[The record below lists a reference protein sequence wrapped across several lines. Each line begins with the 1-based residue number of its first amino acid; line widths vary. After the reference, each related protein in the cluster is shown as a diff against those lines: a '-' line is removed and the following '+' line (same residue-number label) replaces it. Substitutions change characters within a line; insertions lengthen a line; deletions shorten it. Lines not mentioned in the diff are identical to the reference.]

1 MVALS
6 SDPFRFLSVTG
17 VRVQLPPFAPNY
29 RVILTAQNSAA
40 RASRFGA
47 VPCGPYIANERSTAG
62 AADQYG
68 ANPATR
74 NRLHPRPHVRRGPI
88 TPLPH
93 YAAPSP
99 MTPLPLSR
107 TPPPPSD
114 AHPTVASP
122 H

>member
-62 AADQYG
+62 EADQYG

-74 NRLHPRPHVRRGPI
+74 NRLHPRRHTLRVPI

-93 YAAPSP
+93 VAGQVR
-99 MTPLPLSR
+99 R
-107 TPPPPSD
+107 TPRAVSGRLTPD
-114 AHPTVASP
+114 LE
-122 H
+122 